1 MKLDPVKVEWI
12 VKERE
17 KGELTNSQIAERM
30 GVSPLWVKVLYRR
43 YRESGEV
50 PKLMK
55 PGRRRVEPSEQEREL
70 VRKARQAYGVGAV
83 VLEKVLDEAYGT
95 HIPHNRIHEVLKG
108 MGLAKDEPRKKERR
122 KWVRYEREFSNSL
135 WHADW
140 TLIPGKGWMI
150 AYLDDAS
157 RFIVG
162 YGLFPEATSQRSLDV
177 LKQAI
182 AKWGRPASILTDR
195 GIQFYAEEA
204 GDRLRG
210 VTVFERYL
218 IENDIRHVLSRVNH
232 PQTNGKVE
240 RFFGTVK
247 QKLPMF
253 LGDVDGLVKWYN
265 EVRPHMS
272 LNLDVIETPHQA
284 FLRKMPKEGRVVDE
298 KSGEVY
304 HASEE

>member
-1 MKLDPVKVEWI
+1 
-12 VKERE
+12 
-17 KGELTNSQIAERM
+17 
-30 GVSPLWVKVLYRR
+30 
-43 YRESGEV
+43 
-50 PKLMK
+50 MK
-55 PGRRRVEPSEQEREL
+55 PGRKRVEITDGERE
-70 VRKARQAYGVGAV
+70 VVKEARGAYGVGAV
-83 VLEKVLDEAYGT
+83 VLESVIDVGYGT
-95 HIPHNRIHEVLKG
+95 HIPHNRIHRVLKE

-140 TLIPGKGWMI
+140 TLIPGKGWMV

-157 RFIVG
+157 RFITG
-162 YGLFPEATSQRSLDV
+162 YGLFPEATSQLSLEV
-177 LKQAI
+177 LKGAI
-182 AKWGRPASILTDR
+182 AKHGKPASILTDR
-195 GIQFYAEEA
+195 GIQFYAQEA

-210 VTVFERYL
+210 LTVFERYL

-240 RFFGTVK
+240 RLFGTVK

-265 EVRPHMS
+265 EKRPHMS
-272 LNLDVIETPHQA
+272 LNLEIIETPHQA
-284 FLRKMPKEGRVVDE
+284 FIRKMPKPGNVMDA

>member
-122 KWVRYEREFSNSL
+122 KWVRYERE
-135 WHADW
+135 
-140 TLIPGKGWMI
+140 
-150 AYLDDAS
+150 
-157 RFIVG
+157 
-162 YGLFPEATSQRSLDV
+162 
-177 LKQAI
+177 
-182 AKWGRPASILTDR
+182 
-195 GIQFYAEEA
+195 
-204 GDRLRG
+204 
-210 VTVFERYL
+210 
-218 IENDIRHVLSRVNH
+218 
-232 PQTNGKVE
+232 
-240 RFFGTVK
+240 
-247 QKLPMF
+247 
-253 LGDVDGLVKWYN
+253 
-265 EVRPHMS
+265 
-272 LNLDVIETPHQA
+272 
-284 FLRKMPKEGRVVDE
+284 
-298 KSGEVY
+298 
-304 HASEE
+304 

>member
-1 MKLDPVKVEWI
+1 
-12 VKERE
+12 
-17 KGELTNSQIAERM
+17 
-30 GVSPLWVKVLYRR
+30 
-43 YRESGEV
+43 
-50 PKLMK
+50 
-55 PGRRRVEPSEQEREL
+55 
-70 VRKARQAYGVGAV
+70 
-83 VLEKVLDEAYGT
+83 
-95 HIPHNRIHEVLKG
+95 
-108 MGLAKDEPRKKERR
+108 
-122 KWVRYEREFSNSL
+122 
-135 WHADW
+135 
-140 TLIPGKGWMI
+140 MI

-157 RFIVG
+157 RFVTG

-177 LKQAI
+177 LKSAI
-182 AKWGRPASILTDR
+182 AKWGKPASILTDR

-210 VTVFERYL
+210 LTVFEKYL
-218 IENDIRHVLSRVNH
+218 IEEDIRHVLSRVNH

-272 LNLDVIETPHQA
+272 LNLDVIETPSQA
-284 FLRKMPKEGRVVDE
+284 FLRKMPKPGNVMDA

-304 HASEE
+304 HAREE